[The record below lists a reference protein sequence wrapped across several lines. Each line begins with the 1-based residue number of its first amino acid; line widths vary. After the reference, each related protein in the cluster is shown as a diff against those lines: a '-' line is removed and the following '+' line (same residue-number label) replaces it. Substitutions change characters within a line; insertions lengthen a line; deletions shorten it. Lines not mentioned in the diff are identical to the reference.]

1 MVSIPVLRY
10 YNPDLPIMV
19 ETDASKGVVTGL
31 LSQQDPE
38 TGLWYP
44 IAYFS
49 KTILPAELNYNIHDK
64 EMLTIV
70 RVLEE

>member
-1 MVSIPVLRY
+1 MVSTPVLRY
-10 YNPDLPIMV
+10 YNPDLPTIV
-19 ETDASKGVVTGL
+19 EIDTSKGVVTSL

-38 TGLWYP
+38 TGLWHP

-49 KTILPAELNYNIHDK
+49 KTILPAELNYDIHDK

-70 RVLEE
+70 RALEE